1 VEDKRVERR
10 CGDAGWGRERE
21 SRLAEFLCG
30 RHMPK
35 CTSLSTYFLFL
46 ISLELMPKRSSSL
59 SNSQKKTAPVVNT
72 HDALWSAI
80 DKNECTK
87 ANNISKEEREEKINK
102 INE

>member
-1 VEDKRVERR
+1 
-10 CGDAGWGRERE
+10 
-21 SRLAEFLCG
+21 
-30 RHMPK
+30 
-35 CTSLSTYFLFL
+35 
-46 ISLELMPKRSSSL
+46 MPKRSSSL